1 MLNELQDTGM
11 NRNSMILAAL
21 LVMSLLANIVQY
33 NRSVP
38 ANNGGVTES
47 IIEQELERSREEAHY
62 FKLKADS
69 AMLVAESLEQSISIL
84 EKKSKKTDAKLIQD
98 LATWRTLPADERV
111 RFFTEELAKV
121 DTIAGW

>member
-1 MLNELQDTGM
+1 MLNELRDTGM
-11 NRNSMILAAL
+11 NRNTIILLAL
-21 LVMSLLANIVQY
+21 LVLSVLANIVQY
-33 NRSVP
+33 NRSAPVKDH
-38 ANNGGVTES
+38 GVTES
-47 IIEQELERSREEAHY
+47 IIDQELQRSREEAHY

-69 AMLVAESLEQSISIL
+69 AMLVAEHLEQSMSIL

-98 LATWRTLPADERV
+98 LAAWRTLPADERV